1 MISLFNVGMSE
12 EAVTKAKETLE
23 SGYVTQGPRVEEFEQ
38 ELQKKLKSPY
48 IVTTNSATSAE
59 HLILHMLKRDMPMG
73 LNQDGYP
80 TLKTEIL
87 TSPLTCTA
95 TNWPIL
101 ANNYEL
107 KWVDV
112 DSTNLNMDLR
122 DLQSKITPKTA
133 AIMMVMWGGMPID
146 FEHLESILDDVEH
159 YLGYRIPII
168 LDCAHAFGTTYKGKQ
183 LSELGYYCTYSFQ
196 AIKHL
201 CCGDGGALVVPTEE
215 EYERAKL
222 LRWYGIDRENNSKD
236 FRVENDIPEWGFKF
250 HMNDINASIG
260 LGNMIDID
268 KRVKGH
274 KECAQYYNKAL
285 ADVKGVTLLDDN
297 PDYNS
302 AYWIYTIKVNDRDK
316 FMDHMKEKD
325 IMVTRVHE
333 RNDNH
338 SCVEKYKVNLPMVDE
353 VSREMICIPCGWWIT
368 KKEREYIVE
377 AIKEGW

>member
-1 MISLFNVGMSE
+1 MISLFQVGMSD
-12 EAVTKAKETLE
+12 EAVQKTKETLQ
-23 SGYVTQGPRVEEFEQ
+23 SGYITQGPRVEEFEK
-38 ELQKKLKSPY
+38 ELQSKLKTPY
-48 IVTTNSATSAE
+48 VVTTNSATSAE

-73 LNQDGYP
+73 LNQEGWP
-80 TLKTEIL
+80 TLKTDIL

-101 ANNYEL
+101 ANDYNI

-112 DSTNLNMDLR
+112 DSSTLNMDLH

-146 FEHLESILDDVEH
+146 FEHLENILDDVEH
-159 YLGYRIPII
+159 YLGYRIPVI
-168 LDCAHAFGTTYKGKQ
+168 LDCAHAFGSTYKGKQ
-183 LSELGYYCTYSFQ
+183 LPELGYYCTYSFQ

-201 CCGDGGALVVPTEE
+201 CCGDGGALILPTED
-215 EYERAKL
+215 EYKRAKL

-236 FRVENDIPEWGFKF
+236 FRVEDDVAEWGFKF

-260 LGNMIDID
+260 LGNIINIDEKIE
-268 KRVKGH
+268 GH
-274 KECAQYYNKAL
+274 RNCASYYNKAL
-285 ADVKGVTLLDDN
+285 KGVEGVSLLDNN

-302 AYWIYTIKVNDRDK
+302 SYWIYTIRVKDRDK

-333 RNDNH
+333 RNDKH
-338 SCVEKYKVNLPMVDE
+338 SCVEVSLIDLPVLDE
-353 VSREMICIPCGWWIT
+353 VSSDMICIPCGWWIT
-368 KKEREYIVE
+368 EEERKYIVDS
-377 AIKEGW
+377 IKEGW